1 MNASLPNETL
11 ARIALVGPMGIG
23 KTTAVRALCGN
34 HMVDT
39 DVPNLDKSSHAKEFT
54 TVGAEF
60 GEIDLGDGTRAQVC
74 GCPGQERFAF
84 LRQWV
89 LSVSIG
95 VFVMTDV
102 NDPQAAPECARLL
115 AEAGQ
120 AADPSPMCI
129 VLSTRPVPAERLQA
143 FCAQLEHLSGSVLPV
158 IEVDVR
164 ERKHMLE
171 ALEVLVALLN
181 LETDPN
187 LV

>member
-1 MNASLPNETL
+1 MNAAAVSDTL

-39 DVPNLDKSSHAKEFT
+39 DVPNLDKASHAKEFT

-60 GEIDLGDGTRAQVC
+60 GEIDLGGGVRVQVC

-95 VFVMTDV
+95 VFVMVDV
-102 NDPQAAPECARLL
+102 NENQAAAECARLI
-115 AEAGQ
+115 AEAQQ
-120 AADPSPMCI
+120 AADPAPMCI
-129 VLSTRPVPAERLQA
+129 VLSARPALPERLSA
-143 FCAQLEHLSGSVLPV
+143 FCAQLESLSGSVLPV

-164 ERKHMLE
+164 ERAHMLE

-181 LETDPN
+181 LETDSS
-187 LV
+187 LL

>member
-1 MNASLPNETL
+1 MNAAASSDTL

-39 DVPNLDKSSHAKEFT
+39 DVPNLDRASHAKEFT

-60 GEIDLGDGTRAQVC
+60 GEIDLGDGSRVQVC

-95 VFVMTDV
+95 VFIMVDV
-102 NDPQAAPECARLL
+102 NEPQAAAECARLL

-120 AADPSPMCI
+120 AADPAPMCI
-129 VLSTRPVPAERLQA
+129 VLSTRAAPPERLQA
-143 FCAQLEHLSGSVLPV
+143 FCSQLESLSGSVMPV
-158 IEVDVR
+158 LEVDVR